1 MVHKT
6 FPFAC
11 SSRFIIDDIKKI
23 SLFDWYKDVKYKK
36 HKNISLILM
45 KLERSIMD
53 VMSNYMIQTKTKC
66 ISVFD
71 GFVIKKKGSKEV
83 LDFLNDRLGII
94 DKVFRLELK

>member
-1 MVHKT
+1 M
-6 FPFAC
+6 
-11 SSRFIIDDIKKI
+11 DI
-23 SLFDWYKDVKYKK
+23 
-36 HKNISLILM
+36 
-45 KLERSIMD
+45 
-53 VMSNYMIQTKTKC
+53 MSNYMIQTKTKY